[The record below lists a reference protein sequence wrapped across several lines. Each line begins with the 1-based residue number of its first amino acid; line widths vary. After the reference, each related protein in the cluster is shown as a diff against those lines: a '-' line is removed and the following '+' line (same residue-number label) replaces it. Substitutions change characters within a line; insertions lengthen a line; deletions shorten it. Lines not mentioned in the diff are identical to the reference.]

1 VTAATVPGGT
11 AEPPANIDCDQHLF
25 ETPDLWA
32 EYCEPADRRHA
43 LRLEEDDRG
52 YTWLLWGSRR
62 LTPAFHQVP
71 GHPEQIGRQMQ
82 RLRSDERAELSYRE
96 MTPPEYEDPIARL
109 RYLDER
115 GIDGT
120 FLFPNYGLGWER
132 TMGSDLDA
140 TRANMAAWNR
150 WSVEVAA
157 AGKGRLHPVA
167 HLTLRDLDW
176 LDDQLAV
183 LGTAGVRAGM
193 IAPALVDGKRLSHP
207 DLDRAWSA
215 FVAHGVTPVFHVSD
229 FPRPFDDAW
238 VEDDPDQ
245 GNPVLS
251 SVFLG
256 TAPALALADLAIHG
270 VFERH
275 PDLRLGVIELSA
287 VWVPLFLL
295 TLDGGFDFHAR
306 FNGAPLT
313 PLPLRP
319 SEYIRR
325 QVRIAAFAYEAPDRL
340 LARAGDLFMFCSD
353 YPHTEGTDDVFGDYR
368 RMSPRAADAA
378 MAPGLFGENARWL
391 LDLR

>member
-1 VTAATVPGGT
+1 MTL
-11 AEPPANIDCDQHLF
+11 DCDQHLF
-25 ETPDLWA
+25 ETPDLWST
-32 EYCEPADRRHA
+32 YCDPGSRQHA
-43 LRLEEDDRG
+43 LQLEDDERG
-52 YTWLLWGSRR
+52 YTWLTWGDRR
-62 LTPAFHQVP
+62 LGPALHQVP
-71 GHPEQIGRQMQ
+71 GEPEQIGRQMQ
-82 RLRSDERAELSYRE
+82 RLRAGLPAEHSYRDI
-96 MTPPEYEDPIARL
+96 TPPAYEDPAARV
-109 RYLDER
+109 RDLDQR
-115 GIDGT
+115 GIGAAM
-120 FLFPNYGLGWER
+120 LFPNYGLGWER
-132 TMGSDLDA
+132 TLAPDMDA

-150 WSVEVAA
+150 WTIDVVATA
-157 AGKGRLHPVA
+157 PDRLHPVA

-176 LDDQLAV
+176 LESQLRA
-183 LGTAGVRAGM
+183 LAAGGVRAAM

-215 FVAHGVTPVFHVSD
+215 FAAHDVTPVFHVSD

-306 FNGAPLT
+306 FNGAPIT
-313 PLPLRP
+313 ELPMRP

-325 QVRIAAFAYEAPDRL
+325 QVRIAAFAYEAADRL
-340 LARAGDLFMFCSD
+340 QERAGELFMFCSD
-353 YPHTEGTDDVFGDYR
+353 FPHSEGTADVFGDYR
-368 RMSPRAADAA
+368 RMSPRAADPE
-378 MAPGLFGENARWL
+378 MAPALFGGNARWL
-391 LDLR
+391 LGLS